1 MFISDKFKYKII
13 EKTSTNAFQALWVKF
28 LFEKKSN
35 IICGIIYR
43 QHNSPE
49 SFQAYFDEALE
60 RFSQSVTSIVVEQ
73 GSFQTELRIVGNS
86 NKLVYFHHVDF
97 KNLQH

>member
-13 EKTSTNAFQALWVKF
+13 ENTSTNAFQALWVEF

-43 QHNSPE
+43 QHQRAFRHILMRPSRDLVSPTKQ
-49 SFQAYFDEALE
+49 F
-60 RFSQSVTSIVVEQ
+60 T
-73 GSFQTELRIVGNS
+73 
-86 NKLVYFHHVDF
+86 
-97 KNLQH
+97 